1 MTYLDTVPAS
11 SEATRTA
18 LILHAERLFAELG
31 PHGVSLR
38 DVSAAA
44 GQRNHSAAQYHFGDR
59 SGVIGGVFSNRMAEV
74 DRRRRELLD
83 AAPAVSDDVKGP
95 IEVLVRPLADMVV
108 ASDGWYARFLARARW
123 DPVSLEVIG
132 AQPEAYSY
140 HAARAR
146 LADAMAALP
155 PRIRASRLDQI
166 DDVAMCTLAAWEW
179 SRDRGEERLD
189 ADVMIDEIITTS
201 VAIACVPPPRAVTD
215 RQVSPAT

>member
-1 MTYLDTVPAS
+1 
-11 SEATRTA
+11 
-18 LILHAERLFAELG
+18 
-31 PHGVSLR
+31 HGVSLR

-123 DPVSLEVIG
+123 DPVSLEIIG

-146 LADAMAALP
+146 LADALAALP
-155 PRIRASRLDQI
+155 PKIRASRLDQI
-166 DDVAMCTLAAWEW
+166 DHVAVCTLAGWEW

-189 ADVMIDEIITTS
+189 AEVMIDEIIATS

-215 RQVSPAT
+215 LQASPAT